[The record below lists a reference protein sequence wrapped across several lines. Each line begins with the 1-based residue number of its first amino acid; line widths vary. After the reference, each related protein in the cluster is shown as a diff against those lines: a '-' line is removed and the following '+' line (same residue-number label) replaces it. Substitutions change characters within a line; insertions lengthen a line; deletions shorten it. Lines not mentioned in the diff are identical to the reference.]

1 MSSGLNV
8 EVITII
14 PLHWTFR
21 IFVVHI
27 AVLLHN
33 RPALQESR
41 PQHVCC
47 VRQWD
52 FRHEQQRC
60 CHWKNHQAQL
70 WPCVSLKQC
79 ADRWRVFEALKA
91 CRVARQCFSKQSL
104 ASSVEREMF
113 SRNNE
118 MYKIKYSVI
127 VDIRLFSTVFTTY
140 FKTKQNMLALLSRNK
155 SLTKSFVKY
164 AKCTTW
170 LLMQVFYS
178 VESLLC
184 NKAVSLKTDW
194 SPHQKVLK
202 Q

>member
-8 EVITII
+8 EVVTII
-14 PLHWTFR
+14 LLHWTFG
-21 IFVVHI
+21 IFVVHV

-33 RPALQESR
+33 RPALQEPR

-52 FRHEQQRC
+52 FHHEQQRC

-79 ADRWRVFEALKA
+79 ADRWRVLEALKA

-127 VDIRLFSTVFTTY
+127 VNICLFGTVFTTY
-140 FKTKQNMLALLSRNK
+140 FKKTKTCLRCLVETRVLKKKLCKVRYARTKKKLCK
-155 SLTKSFVKY
+155 VCKAYHLTLD
-164 AKCTTW
+164 A
-170 LLMQVFYS
+170 
-178 VESLLC
+178 SLL
-184 NKAVSLKTDW
+184 
-194 SPHQKVLK
+194 
-202 Q
+202 